1 MRRHQA
7 AKSVFSL
14 TEIGRM
20 IGVSAQSM
28 SKYSRLQ
35 GFPAACD
42 KSGKRE
48 AMPVI
53 QWWFLNRAP
62 KRLQRQLHSELRA
75 SLGLSDDG
83 TATVSDEMSASDRLD
98 LALKAHKVARA
109 VGDCVSFADIRAI
122 VSKMAAN
129 IRQACAGVNS
139 ACGRDVLPLFDEAF
153 NEFEAELDDEI
164 DAIQQGSA

>member
-1 MRRHQA
+1 MSHQN
-7 AKSVFSL
+7 AKSAFSL

-28 SKYSRLQ
+28 SKYSKLQ
-35 GFPAACD
+35 GFPAAD
-42 KSGKRE
+42 KFGKRE

-62 KRLQRQLHSELRA
+62 KKLQRQLHGELRA
-75 SLGLSDDG
+75 SLGLTDDGSVPVSDD
-83 TATVSDEMSASDRLD
+83 MSESDRLD
-98 LALKAHKVARA
+98 LQLKAHKVSRA
-109 VGDCVSFADIRAI
+109 IGDCVSFTDIRGI

-129 IRQACAGVNS
+129 IRQACAGVNA

-153 NEFEAELDDEI
+153 DEFESLLDAEI
-164 DAIQQGSA
+164 DAIRQGSA